1 MEAQKL
7 ARDAKLRWFLS
18 EYVIVVLG
26 VITALAAQQ
35 SVEWL
40 HHYHSRR
47 QLEKDLRAEI
57 RLNDPYLREDIKK
70 VYADYEWAVRE
81 SQAIQAAVQTNAIAT
96 LKYESESKF
105 PFVIPR
111 RSVWDHARESGA
123 LALMPRDE
131 AQAYTVVYHNL
142 DVLEDRIGKLFASMG
157 EEEAFEIR
165 FGQGAE
171 GLKDV
176 AKMTPAQLEELSAI
190 IAGEASSA
198 RWVLTSL
205 GRMSSMQA
213 VIEGGSFSQ
222 EEMLKAYSDS
232 RNPVRKLL
240 QAESVAPPE
249 QERPREGKRS
259 Q

>member
-1 MEAQKL
+1 MEAQKF
-7 ARDAKLRWFLS
+7 AVRDKWRWFLS

-40 HHYHSRR
+40 HRYTSRR
-47 QLEKDLRAEI
+47 QLEEDLRAEI
-57 RLNDPYLREDIKK
+57 RLNDPYLRDDING

-81 SQAIQAAVQTNAIAT
+81 SQAIQAAVQTNTISM
-96 LKYESESKF
+96 LKYENGPKF

-123 LALMPRDE
+123 LALLPRDE
-131 AQAYTVVYHNL
+131 AQAYTVVYHVL
-142 DVLEDRIGKLFASMG
+142 DVLGDRIGKLFASS
-157 EEEAFEIR
+157 AQQDAIEIR

-171 GLKDV
+171 RLKDA
-176 AKMTPAQLEELSAI
+176 AKMTPAQLEQLSAI
-190 IAGEASSA
+190 IAEEASAA
-198 RWVLTSL
+198 RWVLKSL
-205 GRMSSMQA
+205 GRMASMQA
-213 VIEGGSFSQ
+213 VLESGSFSQ
-222 EEMLKAYSDS
+222 DEMLKAYSDS

-240 QAESVAPPE
+240 QAESATPPE
-249 QERPREGKRS
+249 REKP